1 MDVKQKT
8 FEILAKVSGQG
19 AENITPE
26 MELVSNLNIDS
37 PKALQLLV
45 ELEDAFEIEIEDE
58 DAAKMD
64 RVQDVLD
71 YLQGRGLIP
80 A

>member
-1 MDVKQKT
+1 MDNKQKT
-8 FEILAKVSGQG
+8 LEILASISDKEAS
-19 AENITPE
+19 EITPE
-26 MELVSNLNIDS
+26 MELVANLNIDS

-45 ELEDAFEIEIEDE
+45 ELEDAFGIEIDDE
-58 DAAKMD
+58 DAAQMD

-71 YLQGRGLIP
+71 YLGGRGLLT